1 MNELIRLLQDFLA
14 SNASLAECAE
24 WLAGVDWSDPEM
36 TEDEQ
41 EAYGLFELMV
51 TEVAEE
57 IRDETE
63 FRTEVQRFLSERTS
77 PALR

>member
-1 MNELIRLLQDFLA
+1 MNELLRLLQDYLT
-14 SNASLAECAE
+14 SSISLAECAE
-24 WLAGVDWSDPEM
+24 WLASVDWDDPEL

-41 EAYGLFELMV
+41 DAYGMFELLV

-57 IRDETE
+57 MRDEAE
-63 FRTEVQRFLSERTS
+63 LRTEVQRFLSERTS